1 MLKSESLSLVPN
13 LTFWFN
19 DLILGRSRSSV
30 EYYLSPLQK
39 VLKGLRVIL
48 HCKESSLFPLTWGAL
63 GLDGWGF
70 GRGWERFFS
79 CFQSTNCA
87 RPASRGDKGRHLGS
101 NKQRRLTLRQAGT
114 TVDGAI
120 AYGRTLWDHRID
132 LKSSSQEYHY
142 IPVLKLDH
150 RCLVSSN
157 KLNSAHFLFKCVIQT
172 TTKCSRLLDVRRWY
186 LIVVRKKIAS

>member
-19 DLILGRSRSSV
+19 DLILGRSRSSM

-79 CFQSTNCA
+79 CFQSTKCA
-87 RPASRGDKGRHLGS
+87 RPASRGDKGRHVGS
-101 NKQRRLTLRQAGT
+101 NKQRRLTLRRAGT

-157 KLNSAHFLFKCVIQT
+157 QLNSAQFFHTILSTFQKRPV
-172 TTKCSRLLDVRRWY
+172 
-186 LIVVRKKIAS
+186 

>member
-1 MLKSESLSLVPN
+1 MTS
-13 LTFWFN
+13 F
-19 DLILGRSRSSV
+19 LGEVAVRWNATWV
-30 EYYLSPLQK
+30 
-39 VLKGLRVIL
+39 
-48 HCKESSLFPLTWGAL
+48 HCKRWSKVSEWSCTVLESSLFPLTWGAL

-79 CFQSTNCA
+79 CFQSTKCA

-172 TTKCSRLLDVRRWY
+172 TTTCSRLLDVRRWY